1 MVTDFSVD
9 APYKRVDIYL
19 SQKLNLSRS
28 QIQKFIEN
36 GYIKL
41 NGNFPKPSNSVKA
54 GDLVSVNIPEEPEF
68 SQLEAIC
75 MPLNILYEDEYII
88 VLSKEKGIVV
98 HPANGHRNDTLV
110 NAILGHCQDLK
121 GVGGVLR
128 PGVVHR
134 LDKDTAGVMV
144 FAKDDVSYKEL
155 QRQFKEREVKKRYLA
170 LVLGKLKTHQ
180 GTIVT
185 KIGRKEKDRIKFS
198 VKQEGKDAITEYRVL
213 QEGAGISLVEVF
225 IKTGRT
231 HQIRVH
237 MEYIGNPIIGDP
249 FYNKKQYKDF
259 IKDSDLLK
267 LATEVKGQALFAEY
281 LEFKHPITGK
291 IMGFHGI
298 MPDDM
303 KNIIER
309 LNAVS
314 K

>member
-1 MVTDFSVD
+1 MVTDFTVD
-9 APYKRVDIYL
+9 ASYKRVDVYL
-19 SQKLNLSRS
+19 AQKLNLSRN
-28 QIQKFIEN
+28 QIQKYIEN

-41 NGNFPKPSNSVKA
+41 NGNILKPSNSLKA
-54 GDLVSVNIPEEPEF
+54 GDLVSVNIPEESET
-68 SQLEAIC
+68 SQLEAID
-75 MPLNILYEDEYII
+75 MPLNILYEDSDII
-88 VLSKEKGIVV
+88 VLNKEKGIVV

-110 NAILGHCQDLK
+110 NAILGYCQDLK

-170 LVLGKLKTHQ
+170 LVLGKLKMHQ
-180 GTIVT
+180 ATIVT

-198 VKQEGKDAITEYRVL
+198 VKQDGKEAITEYKL
-213 QEGAGISLVEVF
+213 LKEGAGISLVEVF

-249 FYNKKQYKDF
+249 FYNKKQYKGI
-259 IKDSDLLK
+259 IKDHDLLK
-267 LATEVKGQALFAEY
+267 LAIEAKGQTLFAEY
-281 LEFKHPITGK
+281 LEFKHPKSGK